1 MSLLKYSNATEK
13 TIHEDSDL
21 YIDSFRN
28 KIQERLRNFEAQSEI
43 QNDTITF
50 KRMVRN
56 MTRSGQNKIEAMKL
70 VREGLIRI
78 ERVDTT
84 KIRIFWEVKLD
95 ALLFLSISVGLV
107 IGLLA
112 LFASSMILISMLIGL
127 LFSSIMY
134 FIGCSIVKSQIDKI
148 VNTGH

>member
-1 MSLLKYSNATEK
+1 
-13 TIHEDSDL
+13 
-21 YIDSFRN
+21 
-28 KIQERLRNFEAQSEI
+28 
-43 QNDTITF
+43 
-50 KRMVRN
+50 
-56 MTRSGQNKIEAMKL
+56 MKL

-95 ALLFLSISVGLV
+95 ALLFLSISTGLI

-112 LFASSMILISMLIGL
+112 LFASSMILISILIGL
-127 LFSSIMY
+127 LFSSITY

-148 VNTGH
+148 TATAI